1 MYEEIQRPEHGQHAT
16 HKLDNKR
23 LNSGNLSME
32 ENLKEVIYQ
41 TSNGYTVKLRYPDQ
55 KQESDE
61 EIIETTK
68 DIMKELVYR
77 QLEAKGEF

>member
-1 MYEEIQRPEHGQHAT
+1 MYEEIQTLEHGQNVT
-16 HKLDNKR
+16 HKMDNKR
-23 LNSGNLSME
+23 INNGNLSME
-32 ENLKEVIYQ
+32 ENLKEAIYQ
-41 TSNGYTVKLRYPDQ
+41 TANGYTVKLRYPAQ

-68 DIMKELVYR
+68 DIMRELVYR